1 MDRTDLIHLSV
12 DEPLGHFPFG
22 AFINMPLKSFCVDIN
37 MLSFLLCIYVGVE
50 LLGHI

>member
-12 DEPLGHFPFG
+12 DEALGHFPFG

-37 MLSFLLCIYVGVE
+37 MLSFLLCIYIGVE